1 VVLDEVEMLRAAG
14 IEVAT
19 YFRSSDEIDSMGVF
33 ERLALP
39 IRPIYSDEDAKAFR
53 VRLREFRPDV
63 VHLHNPFPLISPW
76 VVRVATTEGT
86 PVIQTV
92 HNYRHSCPAGTF
104 FRDGAVCQEC
114 AGKRF
119 AWAALRH
126 GCYRDSRLDTAVMVG
141 AQLAHRGTRQL
152 VDRYLAIS
160 DFVGGWLIAEGIP
173 PGRVT
178 VKPNAVRDPGPLT
191 PPGDGFLFAARLDPE
206 KGVEL
211 LLDAWERSGLGS
223 RSRLVIAGDG
233 PLRPVVERAAAR
245 DTGISYVG
253 LVSQEQLQSLMTAAA
268 VVAVPSTWDE
278 CFGMVAAEALAAG
291 RPVIATQ
298 VGGLA
303 EIVDG
308 EVGWLSEPLAGSL
321 AQRLVEAVDSDLR
334 RLGIAARRRYEQR
347 YSPVAV
353 TDRLVNTYL
362 EVVAA
367 GSQPTTAR
375 ARERLS
381 AVLARPGA

>member
-1 VVLDEVEMLRAAG
+1 
-14 IEVAT
+14 
-19 YFRSSDEIDSMGVF
+19 
-33 ERLALP
+33 
-39 IRPIYSDEDAKAFR
+39 
-53 VRLREFRPDV
+53 
-63 VHLHNPFPLISPW
+63 
-76 VVRVATTEGT
+76 
-86 PVIQTV
+86 
-92 HNYRHSCPAGTF
+92 
-104 FRDGAVCQEC
+104 
-114 AGKRF
+114 
-119 AWAALRH
+119 
-126 GCYRDSRLDTAVMVG
+126 
-141 AQLAHRGTRQL
+141 
-152 VDRYLAIS
+152 
-160 DFVGGWLIAEGIP
+160 
-173 PGRVT
+173 
-178 VKPNAVRDPGPLT
+178 
-191 PPGDGFLFAARLDPE
+191 
-206 KGVEL
+206 
-211 LLDAWERSGLGS
+211 
-223 RSRLVIAGDG
+223 
-233 PLRPVVERAAAR
+233 
-245 DTGISYVG
+245 
-253 LVSQEQLQSLMTAAA
+253 MTAAA